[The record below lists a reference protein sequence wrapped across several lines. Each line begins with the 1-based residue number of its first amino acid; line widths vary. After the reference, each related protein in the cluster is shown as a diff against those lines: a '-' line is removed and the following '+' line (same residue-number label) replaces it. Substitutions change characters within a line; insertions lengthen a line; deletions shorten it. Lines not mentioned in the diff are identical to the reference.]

1 MKRSSL
7 WIIAS
12 MASLLSITLSASDA
26 ISLPEG
32 AIAILGNGSDNAIA
46 LSPDGRFLA
55 IATALGV
62 ELRETQTWTIEHFLA
77 DAEEIVV
84 AVAFSPDGTLLAAGS
99 YDRASRVWD
108 TNSGELLFTFPDPG
122 SAATSVAFSSDG
134 SILAAGS
141 SRCSVL
147 LWSMDTGE
155 LLNVL
160 EPSSDSS
167 LLWGET
173 VACLTFSPDDSL
185 IAAGYY
191 DSAIR
196 LWDAVTGDMFVL
208 GEMLHEIHDLAGVPL
223 NISFTQNGN
232 QVLCGS
238 LEGSVRFWDVETGK
252 LVRIVST
259 PESRVTVATPNPSGT
274 HLAVGTE
281 DGAIVLLDL
290 QDEHIIWKTKGHV
303 NRVSSLFFSTDGAVL
318 VSDGVD
324 CRVRT
329 WDTATGTLTS
339 ELRDYGG
346 YNTPLIFSED
356 GRYLIADRSLAELL
370 DVWDLVSL
378 QKTHS
383 ISLPS
388 GSGIRHPLGSSPDG
402 KQLISGTSPTRR
414 DGTAYVW
421 DIETGEQVL
430 AIATPNFEAQT
441 VAFSPSGEFLAI
453 ASFDRPSIK
462 VTHWNA
468 SLQVHNAQ
476 TGDIIWSIENDHT
489 DADFLMFSAD
499 SSLLVSETG
508 GTVGIWEAE
517 SGELVRTIE
526 VNADA
531 AALSRTGE
539 ILATAAWTSSV
550 LTMQQYDLSTGELI
564 QSFSQDVYGVQCSA
578 FSPDG
583 NLLATGSLD
592 DTLRLWSITTGELLF
607 TIESFL
613 GMNTVRFVAQRIAA
627 LAFSPDGMVLAM
639 GSMDGTIVLWNMKP
653 YVVAD

>member
-1 MKRSSL
+1 MRRISL
-7 WIIAS
+7 WITVS
-12 MASLLSITLSASDA
+12 LVSLLSIALTAQNA

-46 LSPDGRFLA
+46 LSPDGQRLA
-55 IATALGV
+55 VATALGV
-62 ELRETQTWTIEHFLA
+62 ELRNSQTGAIERLLT

-84 AVAFSPDGTLLAAGS
+84 AVAFSPDGSLIAAGA
-99 YDRASRVWD
+99 YDRTSRVWD
-108 TNSGELLFTFPDPG
+108 ANSGELLFTFPDTG
-122 SAATSVAFSSDG
+122 SAATSVTFSSDG

-160 EPSSDSS
+160 EPSSDFS

-185 IAAGYY
+185 IAVGYY

-196 LWDAVTGDMFVL
+196 LWDAVTGDM
-208 GEMLHEIHDLAGVPL
+208 LHEIHDLAGVPL
-223 NISFTQNGN
+223 DIAFTQDGR

-238 LEGSVRFWDVETGK
+238 LEGSIRFWDVETGK
-252 LVRIVST
+252 LLRIIST
-259 PESRVTVATPNPSGT
+259 PESGVTIATPNPSGT

-281 DGAIVLLDL
+281 DGGIVLLNL
-290 QDEHIIWKTKGHV
+290 PDERVIWKTDSHV

-324 CRVRT
+324 GRVRI
-329 WDTATGTLTS
+329 WDAATGTLTG

-356 GRYLIADRSLAELL
+356 GRHLIADRSPAELL

-388 GSGIRHPLGSSPDG
+388 GSGIRHPLASSPDG

-414 DGTAYVW
+414 DATAYVW
-421 DIETGEQVL
+421 DIATGEQVL
-430 AIATPNFEAQT
+430 AITTPDYEAQT

-453 ASFDRPSIK
+453 ASFDRPSIQ
-462 VTHWNA
+462 VPHWNA

-526 VNADA
+526 VHADA

-564 QSFSQDVYGVQCSA
+564 HSFSQDVYGVQHSA
-578 FSPDG
+578 FSLNG
-583 NLLATGSLD
+583 SLLATGSLD
-592 DTLRLWSITTGELLF
+592 DILRLWSTATGELLF
-607 TIESFL
+607 TVESFL
-613 GMNTVRFVAQRIAA
+613 GMNRVRFAAQRIAS
-627 LAFSPDGMVLAM
+627 LAFSPDGLVLAV
-639 GSMDGTIVLWNMKP
+639 GSMDGTIVL
-653 YVVAD
+653 